1 MTLTV
6 PQAGSEAGRAARLRV
21 EGRED
26 GNAIAAFGQQVKG
39 VFEQVEQFELNSE
52 FERAQVDATRELNDL
67 RLEVDQIGD
76 PRAAGEA
83 WDQRSAAIKQRYLE
97 GDEAS
102 PGLNQRN
109 QERFGLAF
117 DQAVNAHSFSLGRR
131 FLQDRIAERE
141 AMAIQAG
148 QQFAREAVANRGES
162 AEETFAR
169 GDAYYDA
176 MVADGVIAADEAE
189 RRKLEM
195 RQGSSSALLTD
206 MLRQDPQELMQQL
219 DVPGRF
225 PGLAPTDIA
234 IWKTKAQTAIDQELK
249 FGASQ
254 ANKETTDFLR
264 VVRSEAMNGKD
275 VHWDDLLSD
284 PNIVGHDD
292 FAQTE
297 AVVLLAQERPDLLSM
312 SPAQLS
318 AEIERERQSAPGD
331 ERSAR
336 RLEALIEIRD
346 QNVAGYEQ
354 DPIRQADRVDLP
366 VPAFA
371 AELDPANPRAF
382 EQSIRSRLSFAEQ
395 MRAEGY
401 TDGALRLFSDKEEA
415 ELKALAGT
423 DQDPEVRAALAR
435 IAASAV
441 AEDGST
447 PVLDLLGDPV
457 LSHVGGLLSA
467 GGREDLGREILQGQ
481 SAIDLGNALVPPASE
496 RLEEAQAAIGDV
508 LVDLPGEELLQQEIN
523 QSIDALFAAR
533 MKREDPTGEMNA
545 KVYAQ
550 AAHEVLGGTGQY
562 GRADARGGIQ
572 DFKGA
577 ATIIPMGLSAEKLET
592 NFTMLGTDGE
602 GASYAAA
609 YRSFT
614 EERFQ
619 EHLRQIAGDSLPV
632 IAGRPITRDELVDGQ
647 VSIKAIGDDV
657 YILQVDT
664 DTGLKTIQSDAGGDY
679 QFSLR
684 LLNRIF
690 GP

>member
-6 PQAGSEAGRAARLRV
+6 PQAGSEAGRAARMRV

-26 GNAIAAFGQQVKG
+26 GNAITAFGQQVKG
-39 VFEQVEQFELNSE
+39 IFERVEQFELNSE

-67 RLEVDQIGD
+67 RLEVEQIGD
-76 PRAAGEA
+76 PRAAGQA
-83 WDQRSAAIKQRYLE
+83 WDQRSAAIKQRYLV

-102 PGLNQRN
+102 PALNQRN

-131 FLQDRIAERE
+131 FLQDRIAQRE
-141 AMAIQAG
+141 ATAMQAT
-148 QQFAREAVANRGES
+148 QQFAREAVANNGES

-169 GDAYYDA
+169 GDAYLDGL
-176 MVADGVIAADEAE
+176 VADGVIAADEAE
-189 RRKLEM
+189 RRKLEL
-195 RQGSSSALLTD
+195 RQGSSTALLTD
-206 MLRQDPQELMQQL
+206 MLRQDPQELMRQL
-219 DVPGRF
+219 DDPSRF

-234 IWKTKAQTAIDQELK
+234 IWKTKAQTAIDQDLR

-254 ANKETTDFLR
+254 VKKETTDFLR
-264 VVRSEAMNGKD
+264 VIRSEAMSGKD

-312 SPAQLS
+312 SPAQLN
-318 AEIERERQSAPGD
+318 AEIEKERQSAPGD

-346 QNVAGYEQ
+346 QNVAGYEK
-354 DPIRQADRVDLP
+354 DPIRQAEKVELP
-366 VPAFA
+366 VPAFT
-371 AELDPANPRAF
+371 AEIDPADPTAF
-382 EQSIRSRLSFAEQ
+382 EQSIRQRLTFAEQ
-395 MRAEGY
+395 MQAESY
-401 TDGALRLFSDKEEA
+401 TGGPLRLFSDKEED

-423 DQDPEVRAALAR
+423 DQDPEVRATLAR

-457 LSHVGGLLSA
+457 MSHVGGLLSA
-467 GGREDLGREILQGQ
+467 GGREALGREILQGQ
-481 SAIDLGNALVPPASE
+481 AAIDLGNALVPPASE
-496 RLEEAQAAIGDV
+496 RLEEAQSVIGDV
-508 LVDLPGEELLQQEIN
+508 LVGLPGEEVLQQEIN

-533 MKREDPTGEMNA
+533 IKREDPTGEMNA
-545 KVYAQ
+545 KIYTQ

-562 GRADARGGIQ
+562 DSREARGGIQ
-572 DFKGA
+572 DFRGA
-577 ATIIPMGLSAEKLET
+577 QTIIPMGLSAEKLDT
-592 NFTMLGTDGE
+592 NFTMLGTDGT
-602 GASYAAA
+602 GSSYFAT
-609 YRSFT
+609 YRSFSD
-614 EERFQ
+614 ERFQ
-619 EHLRQIAGDSLPV
+619 KHLRQISGGALPV
-632 IAGRPITRDELVDGQ
+632 VEGQPITRDELVDGQ
-647 VSIKAIGDDV
+647 LSVKAIGDDV

-664 DTGLKTIQSDAGGDY
+664 ATGVKTVQSDAGGDY

-684 LLNRIF
+684 LLNRVF